1 MKEKEQWKDLLAVE
15 GAVPYE
21 AHLKETQRLV
31 RDVRPAFAGRC
42 RLPFG
47 RFMMKQIKFIAW
59 KIWFWQGMV
68 LALLCAVFL
77 SIYGIWPG
85 MRPGNPFGSV
95 PGDISAEWAER
106 FFARFLCGC
115 SGVIVVC
122 ALPVL
127 RRSIRYRMVEVER
140 STFFSVRGG
149 LAAQLLFIGV
159 GDVGMLVVLACLV
172 MRFGAGGRGVFLFG
186 VIPFLTAAVSG
197 LMLWLR
203 GEPCVSGV
211 LPLLLCGVSV
221 CAAYEMIEAVSRFLP
236 DGVMWFGISYALLCT
251 GMIGWIYRRLFSREK
266 ERELLWRSY

>member
-1 MKEKEQWKDLLAVE
+1 MKEKEQWKGLFAVE

-21 AHLKETQRLV
+21 VHLKETQQLV
-31 RDVRPAFAGRC
+31 QDVRPAFAGRC
-42 RLPFG
+42 RLPFW

-68 LALLCAVFL
+68 LTLLCAVFL
-77 SIYGIWPG
+77 SIYG
-85 MRPGNPFGSV
+85 MLPGNPFGSV

-115 SGVIVVC
+115 SGVLVVC
-122 ALPVL
+122 VLPVL
-127 RRSIRYRMVEVER
+127 RRSIRYRMIEIER

-159 GDVGMLVVLACLV
+159 GDVGMLTVLACLV

-197 LMLWLR
+197 LMLWMR
-203 GEPCVSGV
+203 REPCVSAV
-211 LPLLLCGVSV
+211 LPFLLCWVSV
-221 CAAYEMIEAVSRFLP
+221 SAAYEMVKAVSCFLP
-236 DGVMWFGISYALLCT
+236 DGVMWFGISYALLCV
-251 GMIGWIYRRLFSREK
+251 GMIGWIYRKLFSKEK
-266 ERELLWRSY
+266 ERELLWRSF